1 MLKLKFLFDNPD
13 LAHMLLKNWDYD
25 ESSLDMFRSYR
36 ISANA
41 IYPFTRNKEIH
52 LLRFCPTS
60 EKIKDNL
67 IAELEFVAYLGNNG
81 YPALESV
88 PSKTGEELVHTS
100 TPWGEYFASAFKR
113 VNGTQLSDL
122 PLEND
127 LLFAYGSALGQLHK
141 LSSQYTAPVTKRWT
155 HTEVLAWVEKILTSI
170 STEAAAL
177 EELEYLRE
185 KFSQLPVNAE
195 NYGLIHYDF
204 ELDNVFYDPQ
214 TKSCS
219 VIDFDDAMYHWFV
232 MDVEQALDSLK
243 GEVAESEFEQ
253 KKILFLEGY
262 KTRFVIDNGLFESRV
277 LFRRFANLYDY
288 ARVRRAIEERWE
300 NEPDWLIQLR
310 QKLNGALQRRSAY
323 FGSKNIIQQT

>member
-1 MLKLKFLFDNPD
+1 MKLRYLFDNPE
-13 LAHMLLKNWDYD
+13 LAHILLKNWDYD

-41 IYPFTRNKEIH
+41 IYPFTRNGEIH

-60 EKIKDNL
+60 EKITDNL
-67 IAELEFVAYLGNNG
+67 IAELEFIAYLRNND

-88 PSKTGEELVHTS
+88 LSITGEELVQKS

-113 VNGTQLSDL
+113 VRGTQLSDL

-127 LLFAYGSALGQLHK
+127 LLVAYGSALGQLHK

-177 EELEYLRE
+177 QELEYLRG
-185 KFSQLPVNAE
+185 KFSQFPVNVE
-195 NYGLIHYDF
+195 SYGLIHYDF
-204 ELDNVFYDPQ
+204 ELDNVFYDSQ

-219 VIDFDDAMYHWFV
+219 VIDFDDAMYHWYV
-232 MDVEQALDSLK
+232 MDIEQALDSLK
-243 GEVAESEFEQ
+243 GEVAESEFQQTET
-253 KKILFLEGY
+253 LFLEGY
-262 KTRFVIDNGLFESRV
+262 KTNFAIVPELFDSRL
-277 LFRRFANLYDY
+277 LFRRFANLYGY
-288 ARVRRAIEERWE
+288 ARVLRAMQETWE
-300 NEPDWLIQLR
+300 NEPEWLLQLR
-310 QKLNGALQRRSAY
+310 IKLNGALRKRSAY
-323 FGSKNIIQQT
+323 FGIKNVIQQT